1 MEAAN
6 GSTALMKAERD
17 EGLVMHCSPAEAQR
31 RVQELQAFVKAN
43 MQHGV
48 DYGVIPGTE
57 KPSLWQPG
65 AQKLCELYGIAHD
78 FADIETIQDWDKGF
92 FLYRKRCVLT
102 MRRNGMFAGAGVGSC
117 NSREDRYAWRW
128 MPAKKVPSNVEKKGL
143 VTREGK
149 YGTLFRVPNAD
160 IYSLV
165 NTIEKMAC
173 KRALVHAVIG
183 VTRSAGI
190 FTQDVEDLP
199 PEAFGQ
205 AEETRPWEKGDVQE
219 AEVVE
224 DSPHKAQALIDA
236 FNAKILATKN
246 DNALAK
252 VVAELAGQPEAVKAG
267 VRSTFGAHKK
277 ALKDQAKKATQG
289 LVDLA
294 EEMRADEREPGG
306 DDQ

>member
-1 MEAAN
+1 MDTATN
-6 GSTALMKAERD
+6 GSALMKVD
-17 EGLVMHCSPAEAQR
+17 HDDGLVMHCSPAEAQR

-43 MQHGV
+43 MVNGV
-48 DYGVIPGTE
+48 DYGVIPGTP

-78 FADIETIQDWDKGF
+78 FTEVETVQDWDKGF

-102 MRRNGMFAGAGVGSC
+102 MRRNGLFAGAGIGSC

-128 MPAKKVPSNVEKKGL
+128 VDAKQVPSNLDKKTL
-143 VTREGK
+143 VTKETKWGVK
-149 YGTLFRVPNAD
+149 YRTPNSD

-199 PEAFGQ
+199 AEAFGQ
-205 AEETRPWEKGDVQE
+205 VSDVRQWERD
-219 AEVVE
+219 EVVDGE
-224 DSPHKAQALIDA
+224 IVDKSAALIVEFKEQIGKADNLIA
-236 FNAKILATKN
+236 LKKIGEQIGK
-246 DNALAK
+246 
-252 VVAELAGQPEAVKAG
+252 QPEAVRAALKEAYG
-267 VRSTFGAHKK
+267 VRSKQ
-277 ALKDQAKKATQG
+277 LKQAPK
-289 LVDLA
+289 D
-294 EEMRADEREPGG
+294 EEMPPHDEERQVGEEG
-306 DDQ
+306 